1 MNMSTEGG
9 KCCNQGGFMSGTL
22 KRVMA
27 KLVAAAVKAAWKRF
41 FFVTQGPFSLIH
53 LQRNIWKLIM
63 DSHSAAEEQSNLG
76 ASDNFL
82 TKPNGEEHSVEDIRD
97 AEIKG
102 KNHYCRPQEQ

>member
-1 MNMSTEGG
+1 MLSPGRFYVWYIKTRHGQTGRCSSESHLET
-9 KCCNQGGFMSGTL
+9 F
-22 KRVMA
+22 
-27 KLVAAAVKAAWKRF
+27 F

-102 KNHYCRPQEQ
+102 KKHYCRPQEQ